1 MTGSTRAWREIALPD
16 NLEAPALARRWLMDE
31 IASAPAELVDTAAL
45 LVSELVTNAVRYGR
59 PTVTARMR
67 TADGALDVVVTDCGE
82 EIPVVPD
89 GERPDPHQ
97 PGGRGLFLVAELA
110 SDWGIRASRPGPG
123 KAVWFR
129 LRGLG

>member
-1 MTGSTRAWREIALPD
+1 MTGSAQAWREIALPD

-31 IASAPAELVDTAAL
+31 IAGAPAELVDTAAL

-59 PTVTARMR
+59 PALTARMR
-67 TADGALDVVVTDCGE
+67 TADGAIEVVVTDSGE
-82 EIPVVPD
+82 EIPAAPD
-89 GERPDPHQ
+89 GKRPDPRQ

-110 SDWGIRASRPGPG
+110 SDWGIRALRPGPG

-129 LRGLG
+129 LRGPA